1 MNELEEDV
9 SESDTVTFHDALSS
23 EDDISELLLDD
34 LECDWMRSG
43 QLVNQRQQ
51 HEWSE
56 SCPIYYNPLKNSR
69 RALKFL
75 K

>member
-43 QLVNQRQQ
+43 QLVNQS
-51 HEWSE
+51 HNST
-56 SCPIYYNPLKNSR
+56 NVLKV
-69 RALKFL
+69 AQ
-75 K
+75 